1 MFEPEF
7 SETPIYTTPSKF
19 EFDILFGFK
28 LRNER
33 KARMGETREVR
44 SKT

>member
-7 SETPIYTTPSKF
+7 SETPIYTTPLKF

-33 KARMGETREVR
+33 ARMGETREVR
-44 SKT
+44 SK